1 MTRLAGVADLEA
13 RRRQAL
19 EALEG
24 VGTTIAVCDGPGCSA
39 AGSGKVAAA
48 LRRAVADAGLEGS
61 VEVKTTGCHG
71 FCQCA
76 PVVVAYGDGLFIRGA
91 TPDQAPAILEAVLN
105 GQHVPE
111 PLTYRHPAT
120 DEPIAL
126 EGDIPFYAHQ
136 ERRLLKHASHIDPL
150 QVADYLAVD
159 GYAALARALTEM
171 TPEGVLEEVKQSAL
185 RGRGGAGFPTGIKWE
200 LCRKAEGDEK
210 YIICNADEGD
220 PGAFMDR
227 ALLEGNPH
235 SVIEGMAIG
244 GYAIGASRGIM
255 YIRAEYPLAVRNA
268 ALAIE
273 VARDMGLLGEDILG
287 TGFAFDLDIVTGA
300 GAFVCGEETAL
311 IASIEGFAGEPRPRP
326 PFPAQSGLFGK
337 PTNIN
342 NVETW
347 ASVPLII
354 RHGAPW
360 FSEIGYE
367 RSRGTKIFS
376 LVGEVRNTGL
386 VEVPVGMTLNE
397 IVFEVGGGPKPGRTI
412 KAVQTGGPSGG
423 CIPASLFDVR
433 VDYESLAQVGS
444 IMGSGGLIVMD
455 DRTCIV
461 DVARYYLRFLKSE
474 SCGKCTPCREGVPR
488 MLELLDRIASGE
500 GSDADIDLLGQLG
513 RTVKGASLCGLGQTA
528 ANPVLSSIRHF
539 RHEFDAHIHEKRCPA
554 AVCTALIT
562 FTIDAE
568 KCTGCTACA
577 RACPQQCIAG
587 ERKQVHVIDQA
598 RCIKCGACL
607 DTCRFD
613 AVVKE

>member
-1 MTRLAGVADLEA
+1 
-13 RRRQAL
+13 
-19 EALEG
+19 
-24 VGTTIAVCDGPGCSA
+24 
-39 AGSGKVAAA
+39 
-48 LRRAVADAGLEGS
+48 
-61 VEVKTTGCHG
+61 
-71 FCQCA
+71 
-76 PVVVAYGDGLFIRGA
+76 
-91 TPDQAPAILEAVLN
+91 
-105 GQHVPE
+105 
-111 PLTYRHPAT
+111 
-120 DEPIAL
+120 
-126 EGDIPFYAHQ
+126 
-136 ERRLLKHASHIDPL
+136 
-150 QVADYLAVD
+150 
-159 GYAALARALTEM
+159 
-171 TPEGVLEEVKQSAL
+171 
-185 RGRGGAGFPTGIKWE
+185 
-200 LCRKAEGDEK
+200 
-210 YIICNADEGD
+210 
-220 PGAFMDR
+220 
-227 ALLEGNPH
+227 
-235 SVIEGMAIG
+235 
-244 GYAIGASRGIM
+244 
-255 YIRAEYPLAVRNA
+255 
-268 ALAIE
+268 
-273 VARDMGLLGEDILG
+273 
-287 TGFAFDLDIVTGA
+287 
-300 GAFVCGEETAL
+300 
-311 IASIEGFAGEPRPRP
+311 
-326 PFPAQSGLFGK
+326 
-337 PTNIN
+337 
-342 NVETW
+342 
-347 ASVPLII
+347 
-354 RHGAPW
+354 
-360 FSEIGYE
+360 
-367 RSRGTKIFS
+367 
-376 LVGEVRNTGL
+376 
-386 VEVPVGMTLNE
+386 MTLNE